1 MVAISPA
8 REKLVQIRLHHERYL
23 QGDGQ
28 AGNGVALGSKNFN
41 ALVVKGSGP
50 ISIDES
56 KELYPGRTEPRDR
69 LKRALYVPDAL

>member
-1 MVAISPA
+1 M
-8 REKLVQIRLHHERYL
+8 
-23 QGDGQ
+23 
-28 AGNGVALGSKNFN
+28 GSKNLN

-69 LKRALYVPDAL
+69 LKRDFYGLDAL